1 MVISRDQVHT
11 LAEACS
17 DNPDSFRGI
26 ATRLLKDQKTITNFL
41 NKNLRHLDPATRE
54 VVLYM
59 FSVCIR
65 VIDQSGGQIKRATTS
80 QIDAAAARVNGY
92 VGKCLPFDGD
102 FPSRVRTVDARAQEH
117 LLDEVLWA
125 LFEREEKTEEEVDVP
140 HEQAGLMFLLLWVAV
155 EVLNENWTPG
165 V

>member
-1 MVISRDQVHT
+1 V
-11 LAEACS
+11 
-17 DNPDSFRGI
+17 
-26 ATRLLKDQKTITNFL
+26 
-41 NKNLRHLDPATRE
+41 
-54 VVLYM
+54 
-59 FSVCIR
+59 
-65 VIDQSGGQIKRATTS
+65 TTS